1 LRAFGFGF
9 TASITSIG
17 KSICYSF
24 GYELSHTIV
33 ELFGCTTKNL
43 STNLAN
49 DAKPMQNGYK
59 EQCP

>member
-24 GYELSHTIV
+24 GCELSHTIV

-43 STNLAN
+43 IKKS
-49 DAKPMQNGYK
+49 KPMQDCHE
-59 EQCP
+59 EQCYN